1 MLGTQGEWLRV
12 TWSFTGIRHLHF
24 PILFVWVWFI
34 HLLEHS
40 LWTRHPDSMR
50 WTAAFHGCGSL
61 ENPSAFGGISKQKLP
76 TWSWHGVEVFEK
88 TIWNIFFKMIDKFW
102 LNMLNGRPLPHEICM
117 LWFWFP
123 NCLRLPKLQERCEL
137 MGFRPQGNPKDP
149 IWTVHESC
157 PVILNCLINGHEQ
170 NVLSTTCLGG
180 RTFWMG
186 SSSWRCT
193 APERFLQ
200 CANHSYQT
208 CWYTCQC
215 LLFFFP
221 ALGALVTKQN
231 SPRQWQEKDLP
242 CLPARP
248 CSILLQYSDLHHL
261 DHKLFI
267 CVIFLARSGSSR

>member
-1 MLGTQGEWLRV
+1 
-12 TWSFTGIRHLHF
+12 
-24 PILFVWVWFI
+24 
-34 HLLEHS
+34 
-40 LWTRHPDSMR
+40 
-50 WTAAFHGCGSL
+50 
-61 ENPSAFGGISKQKLP
+61 
-76 TWSWHGVEVFEK
+76 
-88 TIWNIFFKMIDKFW
+88 
-102 LNMLNGRPLPHEICM
+102 MLNGRPLPLEIWM

-170 NVLSTTCLGG
+170 NVFSTTCLGG

-193 APERFLQ
+193 SPERFLQ
-200 CANHSYQT
+200 CANPSYQT

-221 ALGALVTKQN
+221 AVGALVTKRN

-267 CVIFLARSGSSR
+267 CVIFLARSGSFK